1 MGGRVAEGL
10 KERRSIS
17 EREKES
23 EGASGTGPPGGSR
36 LLLLLSLSNFPIIPS
51 PHLSKF
57 ICFSLYFPCQIS
69 FSLSLPY
76 FSPTFPLLHCLSP
89 SFPLYS
95 GPQSEDRLLA
105 GRCWRGGRASES
117 LMRCLSPQSR
127 LDCSSQQRITT
138 TITIA
143 HCTALNSV
151 PCLPATAAA
160 EGVARGKVCL
170 GEERREWV
178 WRVYVWEVCRSNIW
192 RHCRGHV
199 CVCVSKG
206 YTGRAAFLWGMSVYL
221 PCVYTV
227 YRHFWVTVC
236 ATVSAISII
245 RVCEKLALGQTI
257 LWWMPSHTPPSTVIA
272 C

>member
-1 MGGRVAEGL
+1 MGGGQQRDW
-10 KERRSIS
+10 RSIS
-17 EREKES
+17 EREKER

-36 LLLLLSLSNFPIIPS
+36 LLLLLSLSNFPSFIPS

-57 ICFSLYFPCQIS
+57 ICLSFYFPCQIS
-69 FSLSLPY
+69 FSFSLPY

-105 GRCWRGGRASES
+105 GRCWRGGRASKS

-127 LDCSSQQRITT
+127 LDRSSQQRITT
-138 TITIA
+138 TITTA
-143 HCTALNSV
+143 HCTALHSV

-170 GEERREWV
+170 GEERSESEGCMSRRCVEAIYEGTAV
-178 WRVYVWEVCRSNIW
+178 V
-192 RHCRGHV
+192 
-199 CVCVSKG
+199 VCVSER
-206 YTGRAAFLWGMSVYL
+206 YTGRAAFLWGMSVSL
-221 PCVYTV
+221 PCVYIV